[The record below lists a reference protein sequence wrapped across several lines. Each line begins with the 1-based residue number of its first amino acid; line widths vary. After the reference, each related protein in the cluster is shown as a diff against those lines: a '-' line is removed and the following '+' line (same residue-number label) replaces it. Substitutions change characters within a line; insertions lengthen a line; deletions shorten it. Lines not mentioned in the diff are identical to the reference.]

1 MATRGRVHLGTR
13 TGLSFVHKVY
23 RAADA
28 IEVDEI
34 EGVDVTRR
42 RVLFEEVLLVTY
54 HRAYGLAFVLTLTV
68 LLTLFSTLSGLVA
81 ISDRAVGLVIFALT
95 GLPTLVLLGLRLA
108 LGIDVLTVHGLRTR
122 AEVHFWLRK
131 ARGREVFR
139 QVCRVTREQQE
150 QRKRQLA
157 RATPAAA
164 ALPRPPAL
172 AADPAPETA
181 G

>member
-1 MATRGRVHLGTR
+1 MPIRSRVQLGTR
-13 TGLSFVHKVY
+13 TGLSFVHRVY
-23 RAADA
+23 STADA

-42 RVLFEEVLLVTY
+42 RVLLEEVLLVTY

-68 LLTLFSTLSGLVA
+68 LLVVFSVVSSLVA
-81 ISDRAVGLVIFALT
+81 IGDRAVALVVFALT

-108 LGIDVLTVHGLRTR
+108 LGIDVLTIHGLRTR

-131 ARGREVFR
+131 GRGREVFR
-139 QVCRVTREQQE
+139 RVCRLVREQQD

-157 RATPAAA
+157 RAAQAAA
-164 ALPRPPAL
+164 TLPRPPA
-172 AADPAPETA
+172 AEAGPAPEPA

>member
-1 MATRGRVHLGTR
+1 MPIRSRVHLGTR
-13 TGLSFVHKVY
+13 SGLSFVHKVY
-23 RAADA
+23 RTADA
-28 IEVDEI
+28 IEVEEI

-42 RVLFEEVLLVTY
+42 RVLLEEVLLVTY

-68 LLTLFSTLSGLVA
+68 LLVVFSVLSGIVA
-81 ISDRAVGLVIFALT
+81 ISDRAIALVVFALT
-95 GLPTLVLLGLRLA
+95 GLPTLVVLGLRLT

-131 ARGREVFR
+131 GRGRETFR
-139 QVCRVTREQQE
+139 QVCRLAREQQD

-157 RATPAAA
+157 RTAQAATT
-164 ALPRPPAL
+164 LPRPPA
-172 AADPAPETA
+172 APTDPAPEPA